1 MRTAALRRLK
11 NFAKEVKYFYEKVI
25 EIKSFVKNV
34 KLLLSQ
40 WFFIK
45 IWLKLISHI
54 AYSLYTKKFYTI
66 LRKVKKLIFVSELC
80 LQIIGKVYCLG

>member
-40 WFFIK
+40 
-45 IWLKLISHI
+45 
-54 AYSLYTKKFYTI
+54 
-66 LRKVKKLIFVSELC
+66 
-80 LQIIGKVYCLG
+80 